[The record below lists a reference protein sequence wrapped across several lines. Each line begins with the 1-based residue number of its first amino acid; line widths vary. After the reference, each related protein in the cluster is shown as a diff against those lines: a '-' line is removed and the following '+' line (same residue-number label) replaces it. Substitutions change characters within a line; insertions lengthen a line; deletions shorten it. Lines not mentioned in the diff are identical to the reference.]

1 MVKKILNILFFTEMR
16 EKLSLLHIIFPKI
29 SEYKTSFDKTSF
41 QKCAKKY
48 LIRLVTVFTID
59 LIVTQQYLKTKTK
72 SYEGKTNTNFHNK
85 IIPEEI
91 LIVLF

>member
-1 MVKKILNILFFTEMR
+1 MVKNVLNILFFTKMR
-16 EKLSLLHIIFPKI
+16 EKLSLLHTTFSKI
-29 SEYKTSFDKTSF
+29 SGYKTSFDKISF
-41 QKCAKKY
+41 QKCAMKY